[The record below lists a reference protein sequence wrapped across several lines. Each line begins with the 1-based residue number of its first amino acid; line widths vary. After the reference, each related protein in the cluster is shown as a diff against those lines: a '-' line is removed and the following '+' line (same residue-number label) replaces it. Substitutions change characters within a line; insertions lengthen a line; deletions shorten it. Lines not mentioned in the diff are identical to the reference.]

1 MRSSLVTELEELKEE
16 LKREINRLK
25 QEEKVGN
32 LNYRLGKYY
41 EAEGLK
47 TAVGRI
53 ERRILE
59 LGREDRMLTNEEKKK
74 IVNRHFDNLIFAMRA
89 HLDMS
94 EEDVLIEIEKEIN
107 ERKKKEEK

>member
-1 MRSSLVTELEELKEE
+1 
-16 LKREINRLK
+16 
-25 QEEKVGN
+25 
-32 LNYRLGKYY
+32 
-41 EAEGLK
+41 
-47 TAVGRI
+47 
-53 ERRILE
+53 
-59 LGREDRMLTNEEKKK
+59 MLTNEEKKK